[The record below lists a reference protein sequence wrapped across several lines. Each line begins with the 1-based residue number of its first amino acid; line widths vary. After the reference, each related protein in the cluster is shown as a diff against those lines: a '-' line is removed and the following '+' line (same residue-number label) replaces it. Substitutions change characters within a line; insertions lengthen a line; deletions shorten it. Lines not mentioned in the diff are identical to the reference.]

1 MRLGVDIDDTIALTN
16 EKLIET
22 AIRYDN
28 EVLGG
33 RGFRDKDAYKFVE
46 MFYWDKTN
54 VNNFF
59 TYVRKS
65 NFFLELDV
73 IDGALEY
80 LNKLFDEGNEIYF
93 ITYRSGKDKIVYEMT
108 RDWLSNKGFK
118 YNKLFMDGSN
128 KGMICKNNQ
137 IDLFIDNSYEHIESA
152 NMYGIPSIL
161 FNTIYNKDIPDVN
174 RKYNW
179 EEIYNY
185 VKEVS
190 DGKNS

>member
-22 AIRYDN
+22 AIRYDK

-33 RGFRDKDAYKFVE
+33 RGFKNKDAYKFVE

-80 LNKLFDEGNEIYF
+80 LNKFEERYFEMQDYLKYIESYLESNKDLDEG
-93 ITYRSGKDKIVYEMT
+93 
-108 RDWLSNKGFK
+108 
-118 YNKLFMDGSN
+118 
-128 KGMICKNNQ
+128 
-137 IDLFIDNSYEHIESA
+137 
-152 NMYGIPSIL
+152 
-161 FNTIYNKDIPDVN
+161 
-174 RKYNW
+174 
-179 EEIYNY
+179 
-185 VKEVS
+185 
-190 DGKNS
+190 